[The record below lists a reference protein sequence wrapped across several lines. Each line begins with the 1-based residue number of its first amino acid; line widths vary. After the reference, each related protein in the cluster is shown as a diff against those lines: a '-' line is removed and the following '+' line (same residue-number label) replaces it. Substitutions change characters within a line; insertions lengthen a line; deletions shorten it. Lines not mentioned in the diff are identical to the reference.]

1 MNSLNSRPVSIP
13 VFLIAQA
20 VHSII
25 AAIIVGFAWKWALD
39 LDEVK
44 MPIIIFS
51 LIYIPIF
58 SIYAYGGLSG
68 GRLLQGEVS
77 TMVSLGRTT
86 LSIILCVIALITF
99 FFNK

>member
-44 MPIIIFS
+44 MPISIFS
-51 LIYIPIF
+51 LI
-58 SIYAYGGLSG
+58 
-68 GRLLQGEVS
+68 
-77 TMVSLGRTT
+77 
-86 LSIILCVIALITF
+86 
-99 FFNK
+99 